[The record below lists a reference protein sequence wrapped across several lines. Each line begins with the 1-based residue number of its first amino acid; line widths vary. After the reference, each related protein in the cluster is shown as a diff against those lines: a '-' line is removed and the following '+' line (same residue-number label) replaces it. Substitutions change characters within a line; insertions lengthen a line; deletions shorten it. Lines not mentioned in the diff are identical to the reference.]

1 MTAVPFDTLQLARD
15 LEAAGFPAKQAQ
27 DTVSALANAFKDQIA
42 TKDDVAAVRRDIE
55 ISRHEL
61 KVWTAGMAGLVIAF
75 LSVIKFF
82 GH

>member
-15 LEAAGFPAKQAQ
+15 LEAAGFPPKQAQ

-42 TKDDVAAVRRDIE
+42 TKDDVASLRRDSE
-55 ISRHEL
+55 VAKHEL
-61 KVWTAGMAGLVIAF
+61 KVWAATMSGLLFAA
-75 LSVIKFF
+75 LSAIKFF